1 MELRLHPRSHM
12 FDGAAT
18 WCGSRLLTL
27 DMWIEA
33 SADEVSKLKRFNMM
47 KQEFLTD
54 TELCTGTAAAVS
66 TVLFAG
72 ASWAAWNM
80 AAPEFA
86 IGAGGLAA
94 GCLWQAK
101 RSMGRTS
108 PLTLKVKDV
117 VNRPVP
123 FTRDNPADIHE
134 IAVRA
139 EEKYQHLFGAMYEI
153 EAFGSVREFTWKQ
166 EVTA

>member
-1 MELRLHPRSHM
+1 MELRLHPRSHGL
-12 FDGAAT
+12 DRIASA
-18 WCGSRLLTL
+18 CGSRLLTL

-33 SADEVSKLKRFNMM
+33 SADEVGKLKSFNMM

-54 TELCTGTAAAVS
+54 TELCTGTAALVS
-66 TVLFAG
+66 SLLFAG
-72 ASWAAWNM
+72 ATWASCNM
-80 AAPEFA
+80 SEWGFA
-86 IGAGGLAA
+86 TTTGALAA
-94 GCLWQAK
+94 ACLWKAK
-101 RSMGRTS
+101 RSMGRVS

-117 VNRPVP
+117 VNRRVP
-123 FTRDNPADIHE
+123 FTRDNPQDIHE

-166 EVTA
+166 EVAA